1 VEFHR
6 GEKEEI
12 GSHVHHPFVSLGER
26 VSSQG
31 RAVRLGLGR
40 LGSLSR
46 GHADYKCV
54 GETCMRHATVLE
66 HTVIGRELLGRGW
79 VQALLCAMLC
89 GEIHQHCE
97 RVIKSTPG
105 GFPGANIAGQTHTSV
120 QAGYDGV
127 GR

>member
-1 VEFHR
+1 
-6 GEKEEI
+6 
-12 GSHVHHPFVSLGER
+12 
-26 VSSQG
+26 
-31 RAVRLGLGR
+31 
-40 LGSLSR
+40 
-46 GHADYKCV
+46 
-54 GETCMRHATVLE
+54 MRHTTVLE

-127 GR
+127 GRQCIGIRTHFAVEICHRKHVVTVRVDEELGS